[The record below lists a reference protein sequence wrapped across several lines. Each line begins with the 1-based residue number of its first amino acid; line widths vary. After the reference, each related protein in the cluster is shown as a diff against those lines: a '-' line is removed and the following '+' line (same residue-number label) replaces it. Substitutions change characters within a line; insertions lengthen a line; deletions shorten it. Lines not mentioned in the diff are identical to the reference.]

1 MKRARF
7 TEEQI
12 IGVLR
17 EHEAGARTV
26 DLARKH
32 GVSEAT
38 LYNWKTKYGGLEVSE
53 AKRLKQLEDENAK
66 LKKLLAEQ
74 MLDAA
79 ALREL
84 LSKNGRARRQARRRR
99 APAGRDGPVGAAGL
113 FDRQRG
119 SQDDPLPVMP
129 TAGHRASDAAARSR
143 QRTEALRLSATF
155 VLLRQNGEP
164 SGTTG
169 STGSTAKRAS
179 GRASDGR
186 GGAHWGRARRSRR
199 GGANAR
205 WSLDFVHDQL
215 AAAGDFG
222 SSTSSTT

>member
-17 EHEAGARTV
+17 EHDAGAKTA

-38 LYNWKTKYGGLEVSE
+38 LYNWKAKYGGMDVPE
-53 AKRLKQLEDENAK
+53 AKRLRQLEDENGK

-84 LSKNGRARRQARRRR
+84 L
-99 APAGRDGPVGAAGL
+99 
-113 FDRQRG
+113 
-119 SQDDPLPVMP
+119 
-129 TAGHRASDAAARSR
+129 
-143 QRTEALRLSATF
+143 
-155 VLLRQNGEP
+155 
-164 SGTTG
+164 
-169 STGSTAKRAS
+169 
-179 GRASDGR
+179 
-186 GGAHWGRARRSRR
+186 
-199 GGANAR
+199 ANK
-205 WSLDFVHDQL
+205 W
-215 AAAGDFG
+215 
-222 SSTSSTT
+222 